1 MSRTAAVIVSS
12 ATEASRLMKDGYYW
26 VKDGE
31 RYPEV
36 WFYQRQFGWFRPC
49 SAVPMTQRTF
59 EMMKYVILSERLDA
73 PAKQLQAQ

>member
-1 MSRTAAVIVSS
+1 
-12 ATEASRLMKDGYYW
+12 MKDGYYW

-59 EMMKYVILSERLDA
+59 VINTDDILREPLDA